1 MGALLADPG
10 LLWYVSRS
18 TGVVCLVLLTATT
31 ALGLASSGRVRTPWP
46 RFVTQSLH
54 RTLSLLA
61 VLLLAGHITAVVID
75 GTAAIRLVDA
85 FVPFIGTYRPLWLG
99 LGAIAADLILL
110 VVVTSLVRTRLP
122 HALWRGVHLTAYALW
137 PVSMLH
143 ALGTGSDPHRM
154 WFTALALT
162 CGAVVTGVLLWRLT
176 AATARPVALRVA
188 GAVMIAA
195 ALAGIAGWAEN
206 GPMRPGWSDRAG
218 TAVPAP
224 APVDPVAVEVGG

>member
-18 TGVVCLVLLTATT
+18 TGVVCLMLLTATT

-61 VLLLAGHITAVVID
+61 VLLLAGHIVAVVVD
-75 GTAAIRLVDA
+75 GSVGIRIVEAL
-85 FVPFIGTYRPLWLG
+85 VPFIGTYRPLWLG
-99 LGAIAADLILL
+99 LGAIAADLVLL

-143 ALGTGSDPHRM
+143 ALGTGSDPRQA
-154 WFTALALT
+154 WFTVLALV
-162 CGAVVTGVLLWRLT
+162 CAAVVAGTLLWRLT
-176 AATARPVALRVA
+176 VATARPLVLRIA
-188 GAVMIAA
+188 GAVVIAA

-206 GPMRPGWSDRAG
+206 GPMRPGWGAG
-218 TAVPAP
+218 ADTP
-224 APVDPVAVEVGG
+224 APVPVPVAVEVGG